1 MTLKR
6 SELAK
11 KADWCRRETIRLHRR
26 CPETRLASSLS
37 CVELLTVLFYG
48 GVLRFDAQNPLW
60 EGRDRFIV
68 SKGHGSIS
76 FYPILADLGFFPA
89 RELELIGG
97 EDGILKVIPDTAI
110 PGYETINGSLGHGL
124 GVACG
129 VAKGLLEK
137 SGDRK
142 VFVLLGDGE
151 LNEGSVWEAIMFAGH
166 HKLHNLVLVIDNNG
180 GSMLDFCRNILDLAP
195 VGEKLRGFGWEA
207 AAVDGHDTGALASA
221 FEKCAKSAGGAPT
234 AIIANTVKG
243 KGVPM
248 LEKDPLSHVRMLTA
262 EQADAALE
270 GLG

>member
-1 MTLKR
+1 MTLER
-6 SELAK
+6 SELAG
-11 KADWCRRETIRLHRR
+11 KAGWCRRETIKLHRR

-48 GVLRFDAQNPLW
+48 GFLRFDPQKPQW

-76 FYPILADLGFFPA
+76 LYPILADLGFFPS
-89 RELELIGG
+89 RELELIGS
-97 EDGILKVIPDTAI
+97 EEGILKVIPDTTI

-129 VAKGLLEK
+129 MARGLLEK
-137 SGDRK
+137 GSARK

-151 LNEGSVWEAIMFAGH
+151 LNEGSVWEAIMFAVQH
-166 HKLHNLVLVIDNNG
+166 NLHNLVLVLDNNG

-195 VGEKLRGFGWEA
+195 VGEKLQTFGWEA
-207 AAVDGHDTGALASA
+207 VTVDGHDTGALALA
-221 FEKCAKSAGGAPT
+221 FEKCAGSATAAPK

-262 EQADAALE
+262 EQVDEALE
-270 GLG
+270 ELC